1 MPIGT
6 LIQKIQCQLSA
17 WVMPPPIS
25 GPLATARPAMPPQIP
40 TTAPR
45 FSGGKADIR
54 RMKLASGIA
63 DGGTDALDSTEHDE
77 DVARFGA
84 DAQHGRGDGEERQAD
99 HVDPASSEPVSECGS
114 GRDSGAE
121 GDRVHADRPLEQRN
135 VPAESSLDRRNAVT
149 TATASSV
156 TMK

>member
-45 FSGGKADIR
+45 FSGGKADVRIVR
-54 RMKLASGIA
+54 LSGITMA
-63 DGGTDALDSTEHDE
+63 APTPWM
-77 DVARFGA
+77 ARNTMRMFAFGA
-84 DAQHGRGDGEERQAD
+84 NAHA
-99 HVDPASSEPVSECGS
+99 
-114 GRDSGAE
+114 AE
-121 GDRVHADRPLEQRN
+121 ATVKSARP
-135 VPAESSLDRRNAVT
+135 T
-149 TATASSV
+149 T
-156 TMK
+156 